1 MEILMFRLMDLI
13 YQLDVNFVK
22 ISLKLIV
29 VLIYQKSYL
38 ESYHRNVQILTDV
51 SKNPIKPK
59 C

>member
-1 MEILMFRLMDLI
+1 MKILMFRLMDLI
-13 YQLDVNFVK
+13 YQLVVNFVK
-22 ISLKLIV
+22 ISLKLIL

-51 SKNPIKPK
+51 NKTPIKPK

>member
-1 MEILMFRLMDLI
+1 MFRLMDLI